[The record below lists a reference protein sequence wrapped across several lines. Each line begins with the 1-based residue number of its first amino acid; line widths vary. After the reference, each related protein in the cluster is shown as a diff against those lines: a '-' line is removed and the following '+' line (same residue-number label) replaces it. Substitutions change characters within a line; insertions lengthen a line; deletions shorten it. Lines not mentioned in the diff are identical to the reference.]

1 MISEK
6 VAISPQKQVIPG
18 SLMLSIAWPSKI
30 TSRTT
35 AEAACIRRELQV
47 IEKDLLFA
55 LS

>member
-1 MISEK
+1 MISERL
-6 VAISPQKQVIPG
+6 AILPLKQVIPG

-30 TSRTT
+30 TSRMT

-47 IEKDLLFA
+47 TETDLLSA